1 MRECPPLGYK
11 YFELSH
17 LILGGDVGNESRLYY
32 LQASAKQAMEGKY
45 YFGRLS
51 RRRSQGGG
59 CVILTFAIAGL

>member
-17 LILGGDVGNESRLYY
+17 LIFGGDVGNESRLYY

-51 RRRSQGGG
+51 RRRSQGDV
-59 CVILTFAIAGL
+59 VILTFAIAGL